1 MERPV
6 KLGLLGL
13 GTVGSGVYRI
23 LQENHEIICKRAGTE
38 FEIAKILVRDLQ
50 KPRGVEIDPRKLTTS
65 IADILEDPEI
75 SVVIELMGGLEP
87 AYQYILAALE
97 RGKHVVTANKAVIVA
112 PGPAYSI
119 SGKQGRRSR

>member
-50 KPRGVEIDPRKLTTS
+50 KPRGVEIDPRKLPPVLL
-65 IADILEDPEI
+65 IFLRIPK
-75 SVVIELMGGLEP
+75 
-87 AYQYILAALE
+87 YQL
-97 RGKHVVTANKAVIVA
+97 
-112 PGPAYSI
+112 
-119 SGKQGRRSR
+119 